1 METLNV
7 SLSKN
12 PNAAAVAGAGASSP
26 TASLPG
32 RPPLVTGA
40 QVFRG
45 DPGNPFL
52 APRGVWLAGQ
62 GLLVADTG
70 QNRVFI
76 WNQLPARVFA
86 EPDVVL
92 GQLELADTGRNSGH
106 QAAAGTLHY
115 PSGLWSDGQRL
126 IIADAWNHRVLIWH
140 TFPTRHGQPADV
152 VVGQADFLGSQP
164 NAKGIGSPPSATS
177 LNWPYGVFSDGQRL
191 WIADTGNRRVLCY
204 DQIPTQNHAAADAV
218 IGKDSFTKRDYE
230 SAQPVWPY
238 AVRVSPAG
246 QLLIVDTQCY
256 RALLWHD
263 WRTAPHQPADVLI
276 GQPNF
281 EANGQ
286 NQYRLY
292 PEANTLSWVYD
303 AFFYQNQLIIADTGN
318 SRLLWFAA
326 VPTASN
332 AAADNLLGHAD
343 FGISSENATTRLG
356 TDRQLY
362 WPFSLCAEGRN
373 LAVADTGNHRIILYT
388 LPE

>member
-1 METLNV
+1 M
-7 SLSKN
+7 
-12 PNAAAVAGAGASSP
+12 
-26 TASLPG
+26 
-32 RPPLVTGA
+32 GA

-45 DPGNPFL
+45 DAGNPLL
-52 APRGVWLAGQ
+52 APRGVWLTGQ
-62 GLLVADTG
+62 RLLVADTG

-76 WNQLPARVFA
+76 WNQLPTSEFA
-86 EPDVVL
+86 APDVVL
-92 GQLELADTGRNSGH
+92 GQLELLATGRNSGH

-115 PSGLWSDGQRL
+115 PSGLWSDGTRL
-126 IIADAWNHRVLIWH
+126 LIADAWNHRVLIWH

-152 VVGQADFLGSQP
+152 VVGQADFHGSQP
-164 NAKGIGSPPSATS
+164 NEKGIGSLPTATS

-204 DQIPTQNHAAADAV
+204 HQIPTQNHAAADAV
-218 IGKDSFTKRDYE
+218 IGKDSFTGRDYE

-246 QLLIVDTQCY
+246 QLLIADTQYY

-276 GQPNF
+276 GQPDF

-303 AFFYQNQLIIADTGN
+303 AFFHQNQLLIADTGN
-318 SRLLWFAA
+318 SRLLWFDQ
-326 VPTASN
+326 VPTANN

-343 FGISSENATTRLG
+343 FGISSENATTRFG

-362 WPFSLCAEGRN
+362 WPFSLCAEDRN
-373 LAVADTGNHRIILYT
+373 LAVADTGNHRIILYK